1 MDYHK
6 TIIHAKDA
14 DFHNFPPIL
23 FFLHNRM
30 KQNINQ
36 YIVTLAAILIKTDL
50 AGLTRNSKMS
60 RYRQSQCL
68 PVTRE
73 ATIRIICHFTW
84 LGSLLFKLAIGF
96 NHADIWALQNVPNG
110 LSGQINKMLITTT
123 NSLPWANFTQFSTA
137 PMQPHLQDKQGS
149 LMSNLLNL
157 CYRRTTREK

>member
-6 TIIHAKDA
+6 QWFMPKTQIFII
-14 DFHNFPPIL
+14 FL
-23 FFLHNRM
+23 RYCFFLHDRM

-36 YIVTLAAILIKTDL
+36 YIFTLAAILIKTDL
-50 AGLTRNSKMS
+50 TGLTRNSKMS
-60 RYRQSQCL
+60 ISRYRQSQCL
-68 PVTRE
+68 TKE
-73 ATIRIICHFTW
+73 ATIGIICHFTW
-84 LGSLLFKLAIGF
+84 LGYLLFKLAIGF

-157 CYRRTTREK
+157 C